1 MELKEEQM
9 MSFLRPHFPTHSFP
23 EIFQL
28 HHLQCRV
35 SSSTSPVPIVWTF
48 VFAIYTFNPRF
59 KYLLIIKHHHLGIHI
74 SVIHSRTTSRPCS
87 HRQHIEQVAI
97 CATRVRRRHKISPD
111 HHNLPSNSPLS
122 DRSSGQIHGHRRHIP
137 HDCPPPR
144 QAAKLSGCGTEL
156 LRPAPD
162 LRNQLL

>member
-1 MELKEEQM
+1 

-59 KYLLIIKHHHLGIHI
+59 
-74 SVIHSRTTSRPCS
+74 
-87 HRQHIEQVAI
+87 
-97 CATRVRRRHKISPD
+97 
-111 HHNLPSNSPLS
+111 
-122 DRSSGQIHGHRRHIP
+122 
-137 HDCPPPR
+137 
-144 QAAKLSGCGTEL
+144 
-156 LRPAPD
+156 
-162 LRNQLL
+162 